1 MPELRRTVD
10 RRMVLAGLAGVAVSA
25 TATARASEP
34 EAVRLPV
41 ELVAQ
46 IDTLAAAVPVG
57 PADADV
63 TLVEFF
69 DFNCP
74 YCRTSA
80 RELPALLAT
89 EPQLRVLLVNYAVL
103 GIDSIIVHKVALGVR
118 EVGGDAAF
126 IRLYRTLFALQGRI
140 DGERALREAVR
151 LGLSRVKVTDAA
163 NDSSVTAALANA
175 ANLGQNLGLV
185 ATPALVSGVEAYVG
199 YVSAAAKR
207 RLVQQARR

>member
-1 MPELRRTVD
+1 MPD
-10 RRMVLAGLAGVAVSA
+10 RRFVLTGLVA
-25 TATARASEP
+25 TAGMGLSPLRAAEP
-34 EAVRLPV
+34 EAIRLPV
-41 ELVAQ
+41 ELVSQ
-46 IDTLAAAVPVG
+46 IETLTAAVPVG

-103 GIDSIIVHKVALGVR
+103 GIESIIAHKVALGVR
-118 EVGGDAAF
+118 AVGGDAAF
-126 IRLYRTLFALQGRI
+126 IRLHRALFALSGRI
-140 DGERALREAVR
+140 DGERALREAGK
-151 LGLSRVKVTDAA
+151 LGLSREAVTDAA
-163 NDSSVTAALANA
+163 NAPAVTAALANA

-185 ATPALVSGVEAYVG
+185 ATPALISGLDAWLG
-199 YVSAAAKR
+199 YVSPAMKR